1 MKRILKRILPILLAI
16 VVIFS
21 IAWYLFV
28 YDTGFT
34 KDIMLKSAR
43 FFESRGSH
51 SVATWIYD
59 QAYRQSSNDESVA
72 IELAEQFKS
81 YGNYTKAEVTLSNAI
96 ADGGSVELYL
106 ALSKTYVEQNKLY
119 DAVLMLENVSNP
131 EIKEQ
136 LEKLRP
142 QVPTANLQPGFYN
155 KYVTVSIEAESGTLY
170 VSTDKEYPSK
180 DEDLYQGPIQLAEGE
195 TTFYAL
201 AIGENGLVSPLAVFG
216 YTVGSVVEEVS
227 MKDSTLEALAH
238 EKLGT
243 AADQPILT
251 SDLWKITEL
260 TVPKD
265 VKDYSDLCLF
275 TGLET
280 LVMEDATFNDL
291 QFLQKMPGL
300 KSLTVKNSIVSS
312 GDLSFIAQLKNL
324 KDLVLTGCSIG
335 NLENLAT
342 ASGLVTLDLSDNAV
356 RNLAPLSSMT
366 TLEHLNLSHNAVD
379 DLGALSA
386 LAALKS
392 LDISYN
398 ALTGIAPLEF
408 CASLENLNL
417 AHNTIEDLTPLQ
429 GCATLVTLD
438 ASYNK
443 LTTADALAKLPSL
456 VKLNLARNQIA
467 DISQLST
474 LVKLKN
480 FDISYNEIGDLPKWS
495 SSALETIQ
503 ISYNKVR
510 SLSPLSVCAN
520 LREVYADHNKI
531 TKVSTIAKCSNL
543 KRVDIYGNP
552 AKDVSSLRD
561 NGVTVNYDP
570 T

>member
-1 MKRILKRILPILLAI
+1 MKQILKRILPILLVI

-21 IAWYLFV
+21 IVWYLFV

-34 KDIMLKSAR
+34 KDMMLKSAR
-43 FFESRGSH
+43 FFERRGNH

-59 QAYRQSSNDESVA
+59 QAYRQSSKDESVA

-106 ALSKTYVEQNKLY
+106 ALSKTYVEQDKLY

-131 EIKEQ
+131 EIKQQ
-136 LEKLRP
+136 LEALRP
-142 QVPTANLQPGFYN
+142 QAPTANLQPGFYN
-155 KYVTVSIEAESGTLY
+155 KYVTVAVEAESGTLY
-170 VSTDKEYPSK
+170 VSADKEYPSK

-216 YTVGSVVEEVS
+216 YTVGNVVEEVT

-238 EKLGT
+238 EKLGI

-260 TVPKD
+260 TVPKE
-265 VKDYSDLCLF
+265 VKDYSDLFLF

-280 LVMEDATFNDL
+280 LVIEDATFNDL
-291 QFLQKMPGL
+291 QFLQKMPNL
-300 KSLTVKNSIVSS
+300 KSLTIKNSVVSS
-312 GDLSFIAQLKNL
+312 GDLSFIAALQNL

-335 NLENLAT
+335 NIENLAT
-342 ASGLVTLDLSDNAV
+342 VSGLVTLDLSDNAI
-356 RNLAPLSSMT
+356 RNLTALSSMT
-366 TLEHLNLSHNAVD
+366 ALEHLNLSHNAVD
-379 DLGALSA
+379 DLSALSA
-386 LAALKS
+386 LSSLKT
-392 LDISYN
+392 LDVSYN
-398 ALTGIAPLEF
+398 TLSAIAPLEF
-408 CASLENLNL
+408 CTALESINL
-417 AHNTIEDLTPLQ
+417 AHNTIEDLAPLQ
-429 GCATLVTLD
+429 GCASLNTLD

-443 LTTADALAKLPSL
+443 LTSANALAKFPSL
-456 VKLNLARNQIA
+456 VKLNLARNEITEIA
-467 DISQLST
+467 ELST
-474 LVKLKN
+474 LVKLKD
-480 FDISYNEIGDLPKWS
+480 FDISYNQIGALPKWS

-503 ISYNKVR
+503 LSYNKVR
-510 SLSPLSVCAN
+510 SLSALSACTN

-531 TKVSTIAKCSNL
+531 SNVSTIAKCSNL
-543 KRVDIYGNP
+543 KRVDVYGNP
-552 AKDVSSLRD
+552 VKDVSSLRD